1 VDMRILCI
9 IPKLRRDFV
18 TKFNEGSDQTKEL
31 SVLVNNAGYGGG
43 GKGGLTN
50 DGIEWY
56 FQV

>member
-1 VDMRILCI
+1 MRILCI